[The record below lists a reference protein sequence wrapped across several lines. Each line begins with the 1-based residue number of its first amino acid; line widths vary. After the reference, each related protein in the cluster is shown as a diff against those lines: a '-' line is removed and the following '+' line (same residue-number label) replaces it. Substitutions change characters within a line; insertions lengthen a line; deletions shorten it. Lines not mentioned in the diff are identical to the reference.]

1 MQVSKDYKS
10 VILDIEGA
18 DSRERWEEKSKYEK
32 STALFGLV
40 LSNVLIVNLWIQ
52 EIGRFSACN
61 YETLKLIFELNL
73 RFFKSDQSK
82 KLLFVIRDFREDEN
96 LEYIEG
102 ILRGDVEKMWADIKK
117 PEQHKDLTYKDVFS
131 VDVFTMSHFI
141 YNHD

>member
-1 MQVSKDYKS
+1 MQEKVQRKQTTKGIWMQVSKDYKS

-117 PEQHKDLTYKDVFS
+117 PE
-131 VDVFTMSHFI
+131 
-141 YNHD
+141 

>member
-117 PEQHKDLTYKDVFS
+117 PE
-131 VDVFTMSHFI
+131 
-141 YNHD
+141 